1 MNFTN
6 ILDYATHVLANF
18 PVETASS
25 MGLLVSAL
33 YAIAAISIARTVF
46 GGSR

>member
-18 PVETASS
+18 PIETASS

-33 YAIAAISIARTVF
+33 YAVAAISIARIAL
-46 GGSR
+46 GGGR